1 MALDDY
7 YPTSTEGNTTY
18 YSPSSPSS
26 SMTSLGGTGGGGG
39 GGIPLASIGLG
50 IYQTWNAKKGI
61 DALNKEPLPMYAA
74 TQDMLKAKERSGN
87 LAKKGFTNVQKAAFQ
102 QDTARVLNTG
112 YENSI
117 RNAGGNMATALS
129 GQNMAAKL
137 RSLNQYAVADANQY
151 LNNIRYDDSITRSLQ
166 ELANRNT
173 AYLMQRRQAKE
184 LAYGAAMK
192 AGTENITNGLNQSMD
207 VSKLMK
213 FMA

>member
-7 YPTSTEGNTTY
+7 SLTSTEGNTNY

-26 SMTSLGGTGGGGG
+26 MPSLGGGSGGSG

-50 IYQTWNAKKGI
+50 VYQTYQAKKGI

-87 LAKKGFTNVQKAAFQ
+87 LAKKGFTNVQKAAYQ
-102 QDTARVLNTG
+102 QDTARLLNTG

-117 RNAGGNMATALS
+117 RNAGGNMAIALA
-129 GQNMAAKL
+129 GQNMASRL

-184 LAYGAAMK
+184 QAYGAAMK
-192 AGTENITNGLNQSMD
+192 AGTENITNGLNQATD